1 MSTVDIVFLG
11 KSMGLDV
18 EDDDVEELVGDH
30 NTEPTT
36 EELQDLQREKQL
48 PVAGE
53 LFTQEEEGKEDT
65 PASLIKEILG
75 KWEEMQS
82 FIENYHPDKEVTNL
96 TINLFNDNAGFH
108 FRQVLNAGKNKV
120 TGQVFTDTEVQ

>member
-11 KSMGLDV
+11 KSVGLDV

-30 NTEPTT
+30 NTEPAT

-53 LFTQEEEGKEDT
+53 LFT
-65 PASLIKEILG
+65 
-75 KWEEMQS
+75 
-82 FIENYHPDKEVTNL
+82 
-96 TINLFNDNAGFH
+96 
-108 FRQVLNAGKNKV
+108 
-120 TGQVFTDTEVQ
+120 